1 MNPLFQS
8 FQKNVNSGNGG
19 LNSIQSALQNIA
31 NQVQQM
37 GMTPEQLVRQ
47 KIQNGEMTQA
57 QFEQYR
63 QIANRLT
70 GKNN

>member
-8 FQKNVNSGNGG
+8 FQQSQQGSGNG
-19 LNSIQSALQNIA
+19 LQQA
-31 NQVQQM
+31 MESMAAQVRQM

-63 QIANRLT
+63 QIANRIT
-70 GKNN
+70 GRNF

>member
-8 FQKNVNSGNGG
+8 FQQSQQGSGNGFQQAIE
-19 LNSIQSALQNIA
+19 NMAA
-31 NQVQQM
+31 QVRQM

-63 QIANRLT
+63 QIANKIT
-70 GKNN
+70 GRNF

>member
-8 FQKNVNSGNGG
+8 FQTNSRNAIPQNIQQM
-19 LNSIQSALQNIA
+19 LNSLASQIR
-31 NQVQQM
+31 QM

-57 QFEQYR
+57 QFEQYS
-63 QIANRLT
+63 QIANQLT
-70 GKNN
+70 GRNY

>member
-8 FQKNVNSGNGG
+8 FQQSQQGSGNG
-19 LNSIQSALQNIA
+19 LQQAIENMA
-31 NQVQQM
+31 AQVRQM

-63 QIANRLT
+63 QIANRIT
-70 GKNN
+70 GRNF

>member
-8 FQKNVNSGNGG
+8 FQQSQQGSGNG
-19 LNSIQSALQNIA
+19 LQQAIENMA
-31 NQVQQM
+31 AQARQM

-63 QIANRLT
+63 QIANKIT
-70 GKNN
+70 GRNF